1 MSIVDLQ
8 QLKYVVAL
16 GQELNFQRA
25 SHRVHVT
32 QPTLSQQLKKLED
45 EMGIPLFER
54 TSHQVSFTE
63 AGEKFFKC
71 CTDVLSR
78 LEEGLDEIRDD
89 RGTLQGILK
98 VAAIP
103 TISPYLMPQVLK
115 EVRKKAPD
123 LTIEL
128 YEMITPNLI
137 EALKQGKI
145 DLGIISLPIDES
157 SIVAKRIGK
166 EKFVLACAKE
176 HPLAKK
182 KKVALKDLKKER
194 LLILQEGHCFSE
206 QALEFC
212 KKSRKDAGVVFQGN
226 SLTSVLNL
234 AAIGEGV
241 TFVPEMA
248 YQKEGHANLKFIHF
262 SAPSPEREIAMVWR
276 VSTPLSQ
283 KHHFVMDL
291 IEKNFKKDIA

>member
-1 MSIVDLQ
+1 MDLQ
-8 QLKYVVAL
+8 QLKYVIAL

-25 SHRVHVT
+25 AQRVHVT

-45 EMGIPLFER
+45 EIGIPLFER
-54 TSHQVSFTE
+54 TSHQVSFAE
-63 AGEKFFKC
+63 AGEKVFQC
-71 CTDVLSR
+71 CNDVLSR
-78 LEEGLDEIRDD
+78 LEEGLEEIRDN
-89 RGTLQGILK
+89 RGAIQGVLK

-115 EVRKKAPD
+115 EVRKKTAE

-145 DLGIISLPIDES
+145 DLGIISLPVDEN
-157 SIVAKRIGK
+157 SIVAKPLGK
-166 EKFVLACAKE
+166 EKFLLACAKDN
-176 HPLAKK
+176 PLSKK
-182 KKVALKDLKKER
+182 KKISFRDLKNER

-212 KKSRKDAGVVFQGN
+212 KKSRKDTSVVFQGN
-226 SLTSVLNL
+226 SLSSVLNL

-248 YQKEGHANLKFIHF
+248 YRKEGHVNLKFIHF
-262 SAPSPEREIAMVWR
+262 SPPYPEREIALVWR

-291 IEKNFKKDIA
+291 VEKNFKKDIL

>member
-1 MSIVDLQ
+1 MDLQ
-8 QLKYVVAL
+8 QLKYVIAL
-16 GQELNFQRA
+16 GQEMNFQRA
-25 SHRVHVT
+25 SQRVHVT

-45 EMGIPLFER
+45 EIGIPLFER

-71 CTDVLSR
+71 CTDILAR
-78 LEEGLDEIRDD
+78 LEEGLGEIRDD
-89 RGTLQGILK
+89 KGTLQGNLR

-115 EVRKKAPD
+115 EVRRKAPE

-145 DLGIISLPIDES
+145 DIGVISLPVDEN
-157 SIVAKRIGK
+157 SIVTKLIGK
-166 EKFVLACAKE
+166 EKFLLACAKDD
-176 HPLAKK
+176 PLGKK
-182 KKVALKDLKKER
+182 KKITFKDLRKER

-212 KKSRKDAGVVFQGN
+212 KKSRKDASVVFQGN
-226 SLTSVLNL
+226 SLSSVLNL

-248 YQKEGHANLKFIHF
+248 YRKEGNAHLKFIHF
-262 SAPSPEREIAMVWR
+262 SSPCPEREIGIVWR

-283 KHHFVMDL
+283 KHHFVIDL
-291 IEKNFKKDIA
+291 VEKNFKKDVI